1 MNSRVWLFTGVY
13 LIGVLIAAIS
23 QILLKKSAGVQC
35 EKWYQEYL
43 NLRVIC
49 AYFILFCSTI
59 CTVIAYKDLPLSMGP
74 ILGALEYLFVPVL
87 GRVLLKEQFNKKKV
101 LGLVVI
107 IIGVILYSL

>member
-1 MNSRVWLFTGVY
+1 MNERVLIFTGVY
-13 LIGVLIAAIS
+13 LLGVLIAAVS

-35 EKWYQEYL
+35 DKWYKEYL
-43 NLRVIC
+43 NVRVIS
-49 AYFILFCSTI
+49 AYVILFCSTI

-87 GRVLLKEQFNKKKV
+87 GRVLLKEKFNKKKL

-107 IIGVILYSL
+107 IIGVLLYSL